1 MSTVRLDKLLS
12 DNGYSRKE
20 AGTLIKHGCVA
31 VNGTA
36 VKDPSAKLEREK
48 LTSVSVNGKKLRL
61 SEQLHLMVYK
71 PAGVLTAT
79 EDGRDATVIDM
90 LPKEFRNIGLGPV
103 GRLDKDV
110 TGLVLLTTDG
120 QLAHRLISPR
130 WEQFKHYTAVCEGI
144 IDEDDI
150 RKMKEGIPLKDF
162 TCKGADMVLLETD
175 AEKNECTVDV
185 AVCEGK
191 YHQVKRMLGALGHS
205 VIRLHRRSIAGIELD
220 KDLSEGG
227 WRELTAD
234 ETAYL
239 YRITEMTEA

>member
-20 AGTLIKHGCVA
+20 AGTLIRNGCVA
-31 VNGTA
+31 VNGAA
-36 VKDPSAKLEREK
+36 VKDPSARLDREK
-48 LTSVSVNGKKLRL
+48 LQSVCVNGKKLRL
-61 SEQLHLMVYK
+61 SENLHLMVYK

-79 EDGRDATVIDM
+79 EDGKAETVIDL
-90 LPKEFRNIGLGPV
+90 LPKEYRSIGLGPV

-120 QLAHRLISPR
+120 QLAHRLISPK

-144 IDEDDI
+144 VDEDDI
-150 RKMKEGIPLKDF
+150 RRMKEGIALRDF
-162 TCKGADMVLLETD
+162 TCRGADMVLLDKDT
-175 AEKNECTVDV
+175 EKDECTVDV

-220 KDLSEGG
+220 PSLSEGQ

-234 ETAYL
+234 EAACL